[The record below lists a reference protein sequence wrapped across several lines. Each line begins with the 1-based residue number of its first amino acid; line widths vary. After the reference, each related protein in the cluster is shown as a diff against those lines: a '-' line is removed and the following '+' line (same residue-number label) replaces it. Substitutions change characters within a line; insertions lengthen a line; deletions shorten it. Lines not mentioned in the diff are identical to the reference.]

1 MSSRVL
7 IRRRISDIGPSEEFF
22 AKTDPLFQPWDPR
35 ADAREL
41 CRRAQATENRI
52 HLRQFDQELGWGPR
66 RMNAAIA
73 FLKSNG
79 LADDYEGMRN
89 GEYLNH
95 DVTLTTEAMFFL
107 EEAT

>member
-1 MSSRVL
+1 MSEDERQAVFDATAIARSRG
-7 IRRRISDIGPSEEFF
+7 D
-22 AKTDPLFQPWDPR
+22 ANPR

-52 HLRQFDQELGWGPR
+52 HLRPVDQELGWGPR

-73 FLKSNG
+73 YLKSNR
-79 LADDYEGMRN
+79 LADDYGGMMN

-95 DVTLTTEAMFFL
+95 DVTLTASPRR
-107 EEAT
+107 